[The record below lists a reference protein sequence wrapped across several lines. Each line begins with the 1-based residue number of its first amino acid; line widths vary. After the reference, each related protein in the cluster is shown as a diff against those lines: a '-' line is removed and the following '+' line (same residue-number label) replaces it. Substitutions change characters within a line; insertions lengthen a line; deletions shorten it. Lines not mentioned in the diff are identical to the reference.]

1 MTEPN
6 SKMFA
11 NCVVRFAL
19 DSDETF
25 SIVPYQY
32 LDYGNDNLIMAV
44 FELVSRDISRK
55 AYDCIYEDA
64 FVALRDFLANAG
76 KARIGHNLELNSEE
90 EIVVMSFTRQET
102 TMRISG
108 RVPKDGYF
116 EAMNK
121 DSQSILE
128 RQFHTQAVFYCN
140 FPLRNIP
147 VVVDEMSRI
156 IQVIEDSK

>member
-1 MTEPN
+1 MTETN

-19 DSDETF
+19 DSDESF

-32 LDYGNDNLIMAV
+32 LDFGNDNLIMAV
-44 FELVSRDISRK
+44 FELVSRDLSRK

-64 FVALRDFLANAG
+64 FVALRDFLANAETA
-76 KARIGHNLELNSEE
+76 KIGHYLEFNSEE
-90 EIVVMSFTRQET
+90 EIVVTTFTRQEST
-102 TMRISG
+102 IRVSG
-108 RVPKDGYF
+108 RVPNDGYL
-116 EAMNK
+116 EAMYK

-140 FPLRNIP
+140 FPLKNIP
-147 VVVDEMSRI
+147 VVVDDMTRI